1 MIELYTQNTLNSYDN
16 ALRFVNSARN
26 VSKGKAL
33 RSWARAFIDNET
45 KVVYVV
51 PKWDFETRLV
61 EFHPDNTL
69 HMTVTPQYVARNA
82 TTIVGSIHRAL
93 PVSFMRVG
101 SQRYRIESN
110 QTLLEVSED
119 GKQKNNEDYYSYR
132 YAYQHLNKQAPEYFQ
147 GMILDLKTNTWTNRK
162 PDRLSNVDTKVRS
175 EWLSKLKK
183 FKQGIKLRAKMGVFD
198 GLINDVVSKDSATR
212 RWERPNPKLETK
224 MKVIA
229 DAIKNEEFPNELMRD
244 FVLYAHRN
252 QWASLTSPIVVNQI
266 EEYLKQQSINIRE
279 AFGVF
284 KI

>member
-1 MIELYTQNTLNSYDN
+1 MYCQNVLGSYEN
-16 ALRFVNSARN
+16 ALKFVNSARN

-51 PKWDFETRLV
+51 PKWDFETRLA

-69 HMTVTPQYVARNA
+69 HMTVAPQYVARWA

-93 PVSFMRVG
+93 PVSFLRVG
-101 SQRYRIESN
+101 TQRYRIESN
-110 QTLLEVSED
+110 QTMVDVTKE
-119 GKQKNNEDYYSYR
+119 GKQRNNEDYHSYVHSYR
-132 YAYQHLNKQAPEYFQ
+132 HIKTQAPEYFQ

-175 EWLSKLKK
+175 EWLSKLKV
-183 FKQGIKLRAKMGVFD
+183 FKRGIKLRAKMGVFD
-198 GLINDVVSKDSATR
+198 GLINQVQAQDGATR

-229 DAIKNEEFPNELMRD
+229 DAIRNDEYPVELMKD
-244 FVLYAHRN
+244 FVLHAHRN
-252 QWASLTSPIVVNQI
+252 QWHNLNSTIVVNQI
-266 EEYLKQQSINIRE
+266 DDYLKQQSINIRE